1 MEHSL
6 EEIIFCTAYQ
16 SLKTTEKE
24 CDLSQPWEVYLFLIK
39 FGMKNK

>member
-1 MEHSL
+1 MGHLL
-6 EEIIFCTAYQ
+6 EEVIFCTAYQ

-24 CDLSQPWEVYLFLIK
+24 CDLSQPWEVVLVLIK